1 MTNAGELKNKGG
13 RPKGSTK
20 AKKGAM
26 LWIPAEIIDTVQSM
40 VQVVNKTNRKCCDDM
55 KH

>member
-1 MTNAGELKNKGG
+1 MTDTEKPKNKGG

-26 LWIPAEIIDTVQSM
+26 MWIPAEIIDTVQSM
-40 VQVVNKTNRKCCDDM
+40 VKVVKQKQTGNAMTT
-55 KH
+55 